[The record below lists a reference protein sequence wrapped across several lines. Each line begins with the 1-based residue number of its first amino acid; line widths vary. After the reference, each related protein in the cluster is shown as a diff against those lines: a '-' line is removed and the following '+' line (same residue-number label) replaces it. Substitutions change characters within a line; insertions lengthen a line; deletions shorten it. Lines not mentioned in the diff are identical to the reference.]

1 MATQGLHSSHT
12 VARQKLQNGY
22 TETSQGLHRICTGAT
37 QKLHRGYTE
46 SEQELHRNFTG
57 ATQNLHRSYTET
69 AQELH
74 RDCTEA
80 TQRLHRGYTET
91 ACGQHRSHKA
101 HTVTWKK
108 LSNMLTSHHSLKYK
122 PKKSLK
128 FRHQLHEHEFYTSC
142 WNLNTRHSIGDYS
155 ISVWNISSVYIYTLR
170 GQTAQ
175 PIHWETSHV
184 ETNLQDQTH
193 SSNQPLFTIYN
204 DTKIQESAF

>member
-1 MATQGLHSSHT
+1 
-12 VARQKLQNGY
+12 
-22 TETSQGLHRICTGAT
+22 
-37 QKLHRGYTE
+37 
-46 SEQELHRNFTG
+46 
-57 ATQNLHRSYTET
+57 
-69 AQELH
+69 
-74 RDCTEA
+74 
-80 TQRLHRGYTET
+80 
-91 ACGQHRSHKA
+91 
-101 HTVTWKK
+101 
-108 LSNMLTSHHSLKYK
+108 MLTSHHSLKYK

-204 DTKIQESAF
+204 DTKIQESAVLKLTITWHRVKKFITKIKSLIKRRNTITRQSVGSEECKGAIIKGIIYWVRPATNQQICLLPGLR